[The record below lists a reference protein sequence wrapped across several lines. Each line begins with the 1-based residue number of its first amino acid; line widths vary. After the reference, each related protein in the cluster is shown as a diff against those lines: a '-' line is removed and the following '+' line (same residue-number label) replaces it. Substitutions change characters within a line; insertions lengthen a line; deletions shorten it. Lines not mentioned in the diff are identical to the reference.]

1 MFGYVFVSAAG
12 EKPAVRGA
20 RFYVVEVQPGG
31 GFAARRSAR
40 RAARQLARSGVREA
54 VFPAEYP
61 FCDLFVKRGV
71 QQVSPVPLYRATA
84 GEILRACLT
93 QERLNPADTGVAFA
107 AARVTAE
114 LARAVWEAAASVRRL
129 TLAVDGGGEELA
141 LALRRELG
149 AAVRLVPRDAETD
162 AAVTLCFDEGPL
174 PARGT
179 VLPLY
184 SPTLRV
190 QYGLPEGIAA
200 PGCAENELL
209 AALLRCGAVRPEEL
223 GVRSVTAA
231 GDISP

>member
-1 MFGYVFVSAAG
+1 MIGYISDSAAG
-12 EKPAVRGA
+12 GKPAVRGA
-20 RFYVVEVQPGG
+20 RFCIVEAEPGG

-40 RAARQLARSGVREA
+40 RSARLLARRGVREA

-61 FCDLFVKRGV
+61 FCELFARRGV
-71 QQVSPVPLYRATA
+71 QPVSPVPLYRATA
-84 GEILRACLT
+84 GEILRACLV
-93 QERLNPADTGVAFA
+93 QERLDPADAPVAFA

-114 LARAVWEAAASVRRL
+114 LARAVWESAGSVRHL
-129 TLAVDGGGEELA
+129 TLAVNEGGEALA

-149 AAVRLVPRDAETD
+149 AAVRLAPHGAETD
-162 AAVTLCFDEGPL
+162 AAVTLCFDEGPR

-184 SPTLRV
+184 SPALRV
-190 QYGLPEGIAA
+190 QYALPENIAA

-209 AALLRCGAVRPEEL
+209 AALLRCGALRPEEL
-223 GVRSVTAA
+223 SVRSVTAG